1 VPGEGESSLAGN
13 SNIYDRK
20 NKPVEEFENE
30 QWMYDLAF
38 LTDISAHLN
47 ELNLKLQKLFSRL

>member
-1 VPGEGESSLAGN
+1 VKSRKSFKTIFWSLAGN
-13 SNIYDRK
+13 SNIYDKK

-47 ELNLKLQKLFSRL
+47 